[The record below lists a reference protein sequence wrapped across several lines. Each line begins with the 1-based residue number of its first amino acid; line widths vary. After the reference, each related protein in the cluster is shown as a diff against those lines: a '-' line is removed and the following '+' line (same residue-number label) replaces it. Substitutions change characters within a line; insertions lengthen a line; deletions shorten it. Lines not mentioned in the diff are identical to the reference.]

1 MVSAALQTLVSNSSR
16 DVIRP
21 RGLLRTSARSL
32 LKGARVYTTAKSHR
46 SPSYSRLQVG
56 KALVEVVLGVLVVGV
71 LLELDL
77 GGGDDE
83 RRQAHLALDALRG
96 GVILEL
102 AACGAGNGKSGVRIA
117 AANVNESGGRSG
129 KVAYPCPPCP
139 SFPAPSCEPSRFSE
153 RCLRPSL
160 LLDQLSVQVL
170 WIMAGVP
177 ASVSIFRDAY
187 GN

>member
-1 MVSAALQTLVSNSSR
+1 MVSAALQTLVSNSSP

-32 LKGARVYTTAKSHR
+32 PTARISLGARVYTTAKSHR
-46 SPSYSRLQVG
+46 SPSCSRLQMG

-102 AACGAGNGKSGVRIA
+102 AACGAGNGKRRWL
-117 AANVNESGGRSG
+117 E
-129 KVAYPCPPCP
+129 
-139 SFPAPSCEPSRFSE
+139 
-153 RCLRPSL
+153 LR
-160 LLDQLSVQVL
+160 
-170 WIMAGVP
+170 
-177 ASVSIFRDAY
+177 RRT
-187 GN
+187 

>member
-1 MVSAALQTLVSNSSR
+1 LSECSLSLTSAVVTMNVAKHTLHWMLCAAAL
-16 DVIRP
+16 
-21 RGLLRTSARSL
+21 SL
-32 LKGARVYTTAKSHR
+32 SWLPAVRETGRAV
-46 SPSYSRLQVG
+46 
-56 KALVEVVLGVLVVGV
+56 
-71 LLELDL
+71 
-77 GGGDDE
+77 
-83 RRQAHLALDALRG
+83 
-96 GVILEL
+96 
-102 AACGAGNGKSGVRIA
+102 VRIA

-177 ASVSIFRDAY
+177 ASVFFFRDAAGRLIRQL